1 MQPQPQVV
9 VVMLQLQL
17 SVQQQPE
24 PFWQNRSRRM
34 IHQQL
39 LFEQVVVQPQL
50 SYRAMLRE
58 RYHAAVCN
66 GFNYARAEEGTAD
79 PCLQRILERFSA
91 ENYAAA
97 DRLLR
102 LLMQAQ

>member
-1 MQPQPQVV
+1 
-9 VVMLQLQL
+9 
-17 SVQQQPE
+17 
-24 PFWQNRSRRM
+24 
-34 IHQQL
+34 
-39 LFEQVVVQPQL
+39 
-50 SYRAMLRE
+50 MLRE